1 MKYRLIIDRD
11 GEEEI
16 VARVHSPSR
25 LTEEIE
31 NLINSYVGNDGIT
44 VSDED
49 ELFTLCYTDVECLT
63 VIDRK
68 VYAVDK
74 CGKKHRISQRL
85 CDLEPILPSYFV
97 RINKSTIANRNRI
110 AKFHTVYSGAVDAI
124 FKSGYRE
131 YVSRRC
137 FAEIKREMTK
147 R

>member
-1 MKYRLIIDRD
+1 MKYRLIVDKEC
-11 GEEEI
+11 EEEI
-16 VARVHSPSR
+16 VVRVHAPSR

-31 NLINSYVGNDGIT
+31 SLINSYVGADGIT

-49 ELFTLCYTDVECLT
+49 ELFTLGFDDIECLT

-85 CDLEPILPSYFV
+85 CDLESTLPSCFI
-97 RINKSTIANRNRI
+97 RINKSAIANRNRI
-110 AKFHTVYSGAVDAI
+110 AKFHTVYSGAVDAV

-137 FAEIKREMTK
+137 FAEIKRRMTK

>member
-49 ELFTLCYTDVECLT
+49 ELFTLGYTDVECLT

-74 CGKKHRISQRL
+74 CGKKYRISQRL
-85 CDLEPILPSYFV
+85 CDLEPTLPSYFI

-137 FAEIKREMTK
+137 FAEIKRRMMK
-147 R
+147 K

>member
-1 MKYRLIIDRD
+1 MKYRLIIDRE

-16 VARVHSPSR
+16 VARVHAPSR

-49 ELFTLCYTDVECLT
+49 ELFTLGYTDVECLT

-74 CGKKHRISQRL
+74 DGKKHRINQRL
-85 CDLEPILPSYFV
+85 CDLEPNLPSYFI

-137 FAEIKREMTK
+137 FAEIRREMTK
-147 R
+147 K